1 MRKLVRDGYTVLV
14 QPSKM
19 RIFTDE
25 QYLKAGATLKED
37 ISAASLIL
45 GIKEVPVDDLIP
57 ERTYMLF
64 SHATKGQE
72 GNMKLLDAILEK
84 KIRLIDYE
92 RIVVNGK
99 RAVGFG
105 YHAGCAGMIDL
116 LRGLGDR
123 LLGLGYTNPFLGMGY
138 TDYYYSLAAAKT
150 AIALVGNSIQIN
162 GVPKDHAPFIFGF
175 TGDGKVTSGAVEI
188 FRELPHEF
196 IKVSDLQEVIKSGDR
211 NTLYGLKIGRED
223 YAVPID
229 PTQEFSLPHYRAS
242 PHLYKSVFHERIA
255 PHLTALVNGMYWE
268 SRFPR
273 LLTNDQMREL
283 HNSKTSR
290 LLAIAD
296 ISADI
301 RGSIEFTKIN
311 TKIDQPFVVYNPNK
325 GSYDYKFVNNCTN
338 TS

>member
-1 MRKLVRDGYTVLV
+1 
-14 QPSKM
+14 M

-72 GNMKLLDAILEK
+72 GNMKLLDAILER

-116 LRGLGDR
+116 FRGLGDR

-138 TDYYYSLAAAKT
+138 TDFAHSLPSAKS

-196 IKVSDLQEVIKSGDR
+196 IKVSDLQEVVK
-211 NTLYGLKIGRED
+211 
-223 YAVPID
+223 
-229 PTQEFSLPHYRAS
+229 
-242 PHLYKSVFHERIA
+242 
-255 PHLTALVNGMYWE
+255 
-268 SRFPR
+268 
-273 LLTNDQMREL
+273 
-283 HNSKTSR
+283 
-290 LLAIAD
+290 
-296 ISADI
+296 
-301 RGSIEFTKIN
+301 
-311 TKIDQPFVVYNPNK
+311 
-325 GSYDYKFVNNCTN
+325 
-338 TS
+338 